1 MENTAEEADAVS
13 MEALQFDNDDQEGF
27 VDVNVENDE
36 NPLFA
41 DGDEN
46 LLMPLEQ
53 QQQQPQE
60 EMFTDDDT
68 KDLVGEELLPEPQ
81 PLIGESLI
89 PDPQITDANQELPAT
104 DANQE
109 LPAIDAADENQFEMK
124 PLLLSEDEVKTES
137 ISPLATAQEETI
149 PVKPLMRSR
158 KKPGSGSINTTEYE
172 DELFDDT
179 YGKRSCLRKNFCG
192 PKEDNYNPV
201 DTDET
206 PNVSGGPAAAMG
218 CGRIRRFCHA
228 TSQHYLVRTTVS
240 VMNLLAR
247 ILLWTSFLAMVV
259 AVVWYSREL
268 KMNGTDP
275 HLIAWFSAGAF
286 VLLGFPISMCGI
298 FMHLTN
304 YYQPNVQCYVVRI
317 LWMVPIYSIESWL
330 W

>member
-1 MENTAEEADAVS
+1 MEDTLEGATDIDE
-13 MEALQFDNDDQEGF
+13 LQCDGEDQDF
-27 VDVNVENDE
+27 VEISVETDE
-36 NPLFA
+36 NPFA
-41 DGDEN
+41 VDEN
-46 LLMPLEQ
+46 LPMSLEQ
-53 QQQQPQE
+53 QQVEQQQE
-60 EMFTDDDT
+60 ESLDQQE
-68 KDLVGEELLPEPQ
+68 LVGEELLPEPPQ
-81 PLIGESLI
+81 LIGESLI
-89 PDPQITDANQELPAT
+89 PDSQI
-104 DANQE
+104 
-109 LPAIDAADENQFEMK
+109 IDADHGLPPFEAENQFEMK
-124 PLLLSEDEVKTES
+124 PLLLKNDLDPGN
-137 ISPLATAQEETI
+137 ISPLAATEKETI
-149 PVKPLMRSR
+149 PAQPFMRSR
-158 KKPGSGSINTTEYE
+158 KKPGIGSQTAEHE
-172 DELFDDT
+172 EVMDDYT
-179 YGKRSCLRKNFCG
+179 KRSCLRKNFCG
-192 PKEDNYNPV
+192 QKNNYNPIE
-201 DTDET
+201 TDDQQ
-206 PNVSGGPAAAMG
+206 NVSGGPAAAMG

-268 KMNGTDP
+268 KMKGKDP